1 MRVFKTAGLLPTA
14 CLMVLSGILGTA
26 CSPEQS
32 SIGSEGGSKGNQ
44 GSQGG
49 QGGGAGGFT
58 FDFSLGGAGGGG
70 SGSSTTPA
78 STWPP
83 KDFTNVTN
91 VSIGAYALGS
101 LTSALA
107 STGGQSGSG
116 GDSGACAGLFGV
128 VRDFKMGNLSDGHPD
143 FQLPTP
149 GRAAETGIVQSS
161 LGPDGKPMYAHGDD
175 STATTSGQTHFNQW
189 YNDVDAVN
197 MSYVV
202 ALRFITNT
210 AAGNGVVTFSAS
222 INNSNRGADG
232 GAKIADSSYFPLDG
246 AGWNDEARGDDGKQ
260 HNFSF
265 TTELH
270 TSFTYNGGETFTFDG
285 DDDVWVFINNK
296 LAIDL
301 GGIHEQLTASVNLDA
316 QANALGIEKGKS
328 YELAV
333 FNAERHTTQ
342 SNFRI
347 DTTMVFTNCGK
358 INGII
363 Y

>member
-1 MRVFKTAGLLPTA
+1 
-14 CLMVLSGILGTA
+14 MVLSGIVGTA
-26 CSPEQS
+26 CSPGETGS
-32 SIGSEGGSKGNQ
+32 SVGSEGGSSSSQ
-44 GSQGG
+44 GGAGGHTFTLDQGG
-49 QGGGAGGFT
+49 QGGAVGAGG
-58 FDFSLGGAGGGG
+58 
-70 SGSSTTPA
+70 SGTTTA
-78 STWPP
+78 ATWPP
-83 KDFTNVTN
+83 KDFTNVTS
-91 VSIGAYALGS
+91 VSIGDYALGPPTS
-101 LTSALA
+101 TLT

-116 GDSGACAGLFGV
+116 GDSSACAGLFGV
-128 VRDFKMGNLSDGHPD
+128 VRDFKMGNLSGGHPD

-149 GRAAETGIVQSS
+149 GRAAEKGIVEST
-161 LGPDGKPMYAHGDD
+161 LENGKPKYAHGDGT
-175 STATTSGQTHFNQW
+175 TATTSGQTNFNQW
-189 YNDVDAVN
+189 YNDVEGTN

-202 ALRFITNT
+202 ALRFLSNP

-222 INNSNRGADG
+222 INNSGKGADG
-232 GAKIADSSYFPLDG
+232 GAKVADSSYFPLDG
-246 AGWNDEARGDDGKQ
+246 AGWDDEARADDGKQ
-260 HNFSF
+260 HNFAF

-316 QANALGIEKGKS
+316 QADTLGIEKGNS